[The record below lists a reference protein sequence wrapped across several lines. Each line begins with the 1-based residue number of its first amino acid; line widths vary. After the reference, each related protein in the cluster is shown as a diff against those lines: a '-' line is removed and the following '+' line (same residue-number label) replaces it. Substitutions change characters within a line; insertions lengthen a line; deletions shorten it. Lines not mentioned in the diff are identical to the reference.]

1 MARGRLY
8 IVYFISLFVVTL
20 QGHIRCKPPPR
31 PLSVDD
37 IPPIINAINN
47 VGGVTKHLRESDIN
61 ELTDPT
67 KATVVT
73 EATQLTNTTD
83 INETTVLNEITDL
96 NKTTESTKRKP
107 RRLRNRIPKKN
118 TFLRNPNYISIN
130 KKLEKLAKSMY
141 ILELPLP
148 APGAKGGS
156 SRGCDHF
163 EVIQD

>member
-8 IVYFISLFVVTL
+8 IVYFISLFVVTF
-20 QGHIRCKPPPR
+20 QAHIRCKPPRR
-31 PLSVDD
+31 PLSVDE
-37 IPPIINAINN
+37 IPPIINAIND
-47 VGGVTKHLRESDIN
+47 VAGVTKHLRESDIN

-67 KATVVT
+67 EETVLT
-73 EATQLTNTTD
+73 ETTELTNTTD
-83 INETTVLNEITDL
+83 TNETTDLNIITDIIE
-96 NKTTESTKRKP
+96 TTESTTRKP
-107 RRLRNRIPKKN
+107 RRLRKRIPKQK

-156 SRGCDHF
+156 SRGCNHF
-163 EVIQD
+163 EIIQD